1 VNTTTNAAHNV
12 ILDFFANGGWPLLIS
27 YVALLGFGAWAIF
40 RVTLRQ
46 KEYDPIFVSM
56 AVIWIC
62 YQVQS
67 VISIN
72 QMGLAVWGWL
82 FTGVLLAYE
91 FATREKEVQT
101 TEATSRNSLKK
112 GKSANNGII
121 TPALVGGLGLVIGL
135 ILCVPPLSADTRWRS
150 ALSSQDATKVEAAL
164 ISGYLNPL
172 SSQRFAEATTLFARN
187 NLKEQAL
194 RTARKGVEF
203 NKDYFNAWLLLWY
216 LPDATAE
223 EKAEALKNLKRLDPL
238 NPDPTK
244 Q

>member
-12 ILDFFANGGWPLLIS
+12 ILDFFANGGWPLLVT
-27 YVALLGFGAWAIF
+27 YVAILGFGAWTIL

-46 KEYDPIFVSM
+46 RQYDPIFVSM
-56 AVIWIC
+56 AAIWIC

-82 FTGVLLAYE
+82 FTGALLAYE
-91 FATREKEVQT
+91 YATREKEEHS
-101 TEATSRNSLKK
+101 TEAISKHSPKK
-112 GKSANNGII
+112 GKSANAGIVS
-121 TPALVGGLGLVIGL
+121 PALVGGLGLVVGL
-135 ILCVPPLSADTRWRS
+135 ILCIPPLSADTRWRS
-150 ALSSQDATKVEAAL
+150 ALASQDATKVEAAL
-164 ISGYLNPL
+164 VSGYLNPL
-172 SSQRFAEATTLFARN
+172 SSQRFAEATRLFASN
-187 NLKEQAL
+187 NLNEQAL

-216 LPDATAE
+216 LPNATAE
-223 EKAEALKNLKRLDPL
+223 EKAEALENLKRLDPL
-238 NPDPTK
+238 NPNPTA